1 MTGGAASGV
10 RPGHR
15 ARLRQRFLAGG
26 ARAFLDHE
34 VLEML
39 LAQVDQRRDTKP
51 RAYALIDAFAPDAEV
66 LTDDFAPV
74 DRLMTTP

>member
-1 MTGGAASGV
+1 MAAGAMAGV

-15 ARLRQRFLAGG
+15 ARLRQRFLVGG
-26 ARAFLDHE
+26 PRAFLDHE

-51 RAYALIDAFAPDAEV
+51 RPMA
-66 LTDDFAPV
+66 
-74 DRLMTTP
+74 